1 MCPLRYSSHPI
12 MTQNSPVVKVT
23 KLLGLRIQALMTVLS
38 FSVSLSAQ
46 RKSRP
51 SVSWNLTELRGKS
64 SLYVFFLFIPWT
76 VQMDHPKL
84 VLIKLISML
93 KSFWRKKWT
102 CRA

>member
-23 KLLGLRIQALMTVLS
+23 KLLGLCIPALMAVLS

-46 RKSRP
+46 RKGRP
-51 SVSWNLTELRGKS
+51 SVSQS
-64 SLYVFFLFIPWT
+64 SEESPACMFFFLFIPWT